1 MEKLNFKTIL
11 VEKSEGLGKIVLNR
25 PQVLNALNQEMFDEL
40 DKAFRFVGED
50 EDVKVL
56 IVTGAGKAFS
66 AGIDLSLL
74 NQIVEEKNNE
84 KIRRLIKKIQETFSL
99 PEIME
104 KPVIAAINGI
114 TLGGGLEL
122 ILACDLRIASENAKF
137 GLPEVSFGI
146 VPDLGGAQKL
156 SRIVGLGKAKEIVF
170 TGEIFDAKEAEKIGL
185 VNKVVSHEVLEETVK
200 SLAKKLMNNSLVA
213 IGLSKNILNKSFDVD
228 LKTLMDYTVE
238 TQMLCFKIENQK
250 KFLDKFFEEKRK
262 SKL

>member
-40 DKAFRFVGED
+40 DKAFRFMGED

-185 VNKVVSHEVLEETVK
+185 VNKVVSHEVLEETIK
-200 SLAKKLMNNSLVA
+200 NLAKKLMNNSLVA

>member
-40 DKAFRFVGED
+40 DKAFRFMGED

-99 PEIME
+99 LEIME

-200 SLAKKLMNNSLVA
+200 NLAKKLMNNSLIA

>member
-40 DKAFRFVGED
+40 DKAFRFMGED

-137 GLPEVSFGI
+137 GLPEVSLGI
-146 VPDLGGAQKL
+146 IPDLGGAQKL

-200 SLAKKLMNNSLVA
+200 NLAKKLMNNSLIA

-228 LKTLMDYTVE
+228 IKTLMDYTVE

>member
-40 DKAFRFVGED
+40 DKAFRFMGED

-200 SLAKKLMNNSLVA
+200 NLAKKLMNNSLIA

>member
-1 MEKLNFKTIL
+1 MSLCEHRKLK
-11 VEKSEGLGKIVLNR
+11 ER
-25 PQVLNALNQEMFDEL
+25 
-40 DKAFRFVGED
+40 
-50 EDVKVL
+50 
-56 IVTGAGKAFS
+56 
-66 AGIDLSLL
+66 
-74 NQIVEEKNNE
+74 
-84 KIRRLIKKIQETFSL
+84 
-99 PEIME
+99 
-104 KPVIAAINGI
+104 
-114 TLGGGLEL
+114 
-122 ILACDLRIASENAKF
+122 
-137 GLPEVSFGI
+137 
-146 VPDLGGAQKL
+146 
-156 SRIVGLGKAKEIVF
+156 KAKEIVF

>member
-40 DKAFRFVGED
+40 DKAFRFMGED

-200 SLAKKLMNNSLVA
+200 NLAKKLMNNSLVA